1 VLLPL
6 GSPVWKDLTACY
18 DNVRAHDLLCGIVAS
33 GQLGEQWP
41 ELRDHLFHQ
50 GTIYDMTSAALPHL
64 IRLAP
69 SLSRDEQRELW
80 VDIAFLAY
88 SGAGSWRG
96 HEPVPGMQQTLTDA
110 LGEAEVL
117 ALQAFLADDS
127 ELDAGVAGYY
137 ALWPASCWPVTR
149 WAGRSRRIS
158 TPARAMC
165 ASSVR
170 GAVRSTKWT
179 VSPSRRSRR

>member
-1 VLLPL
+1 M
-6 GSPVWKDLTACY
+6 
-18 DNVRAHDLLCGIVAS
+18 RAHDLLCGIVAS

-137 ALWPASCWPVTR
+137 ALACVML
-149 WAGRSRRIS
+149 AGHEVGGALEENFYPGEGYVRIECPGCGEEYEVDGFADPFRPRR
-158 TPARAMC
+158 
-165 ASSVR
+165 
-170 GAVRSTKWT
+170 
-179 VSPSRRSRR
+179 